1 MKTDVCI
8 IGAGPA
14 GLMAAIYSAKSNA
27 QTTVVE
33 ANTAAGRKLLL
44 TGGGRCNITHADGI
58 NKFIKAFGTKGRFL
72 QYCFHE
78 LMPEHVRKF
87 FAERGLETKVEDDGC
102 VFPVTDSAQ
111 DVQKVLLSESAKSG
125 VHFLYDRR
133 VEGIEKCGEGF
144 NIRTGRETIAANKVI
159 IAAGGISYPDTG
171 STGDGYKFAQKL
183 GHTIIMPKASLVP
196 LITKQ
201 TWPAELA
208 GTAVDNVR
216 ITANPEKKKFNATG
230 AMLFTQ
236 NGIGG
241 PAVVDLS
248 FFLTDYLPSIENP
261 IEISMDMVCGIDEI
275 ELEKRILMKFEQN
288 PHKTLINII
297 AEFLPKRLAAV
308 FCREFGFDGNIV
320 GRQIKKDS
328 RKKLVRTLKGLP
340 LSVTAARPIAEAMVT
355 RGGVNI
361 TEINKKTMG
370 SKICHGLFFA
380 GEVMDV
386 DGPCGGYNLQLC
398 WSTGA
403 IAGIAV
409 GRGRC

>member
-1 MKTDVCI
+1 
-8 IGAGPA
+8 
-14 GLMAAIYSAKSNA
+14 MAAIYSAKSNA

-248 FFLTDYLPSIENP
+248 FSLTDYLPSIENP
-261 IEISMDMVCGIDEI
+261 IEILMDMGCGIDEI

>member
-78 LMPEHVRKF
+78 FQPEHVRKF

-248 FFLTDYLPSIENP
+248 FSLTDYLPSIENP
-261 IEISMDMVCGIDEI
+261 IEILMDMGCGIDEI

>member
-1 MKTDVCI
+1 
-8 IGAGPA
+8 
-14 GLMAAIYSAKSNA
+14 MAAIYSAKSNA

-171 STGDGYKFAQKL
+171 SKGDGYKFAQKL

-236 NGIGG
+236 DGIGG

>member
-1 MKTDVCI
+1 MKTNVCI

-27 QTTVVE
+27 QTTIIE
-33 ANTAAGRKLLL
+33 TNTTAGRKLLL

-78 LMPEHVRKF
+78 FQPEHVRKF

-102 VFPVTDSAQ
+102 VFPVTDSAE
-111 DVQKVLLSESAKSG
+111 DVQKILLSESAKNG

-133 VEGIEKCGEGF
+133 VESIEKYGEGF
-144 NIRTGRETIAANKVI
+144 NIRTGRETISANKVI

-171 STGDGYKFAQKL
+171 STGDGCRFAQKL
-183 GHTIIMPKASLVP
+183 GHTIVEPKASLVP
-196 LITKQ
+196 LVTKEG
-201 TWPAELA
+201 WPGDLA

-216 ITANPEKKKFNATG
+216 ITGRIGKNKFDVKG
-230 AMLFTQ
+230 AMLFTKD
-236 NGIGG
+236 GIGG

-248 FFLTDYLPSIENP
+248 RLLTDYLPNIEKP
-261 IEISMDMVCGIDEI
+261 IEISIDLVCGIDEM
-275 ELEKRILMKFEQN
+275 ELEKRILAKFEQK
-288 PHKTLINII
+288 PQKTLINIL
-297 AEFLPKRLAAV
+297 AELLPRRLV
-308 FCREFGFDGNIV
+308 VVLCREFGFDGDIA

-328 RKKLVRTLKGLP
+328 RKKLVRVIKILP
-340 LSVTAARPIAEAMVT
+340 LSITSTRPIEEAMVT
-355 RGGVNI
+355 RGGIN
-361 TEINKKTMG
+361 TKEIEPKTMG
-370 SKICHGLFFA
+370 SKICPGLFFA

-386 DGPCGGYNLQLC
+386 DGPCGGYNLQVC

-403 IAGIAV
+403 IAGRAAGQIS
-409 GRGRC
+409 R

>member
-1 MKTDVCI
+1 
-8 IGAGPA
+8 
-14 GLMAAIYSAKSNA
+14 MAAIYSAKSNA
-27 QTTVVE
+27 QTAVVE

-58 NKFIKAFGTKGRFL
+58 NKLSRAFGTKGRFL

-78 LMPEHVRKF
+78 FQPEQVREF

-102 VFPVTDSAQ
+102 VFPVTDSAE
-111 DVQKVLLSESAKSG
+111 DVQKVLLSDSAKNG

-144 NIRTGRETIAANKVI
+144 NIRTGRETISANKVI
-159 IAAGGISYPDTG
+159 IATGGISYPDTG

-183 GHTIIMPKASLVP
+183 GHTIIKPKASLVP

-216 ITANPEKKKFNATG
+216 ITANPKKHKFNATG

-236 NGIGG
+236 DGIGG

-248 FFLTDYLPSIENP
+248 FSLTDYLPSIENP

-275 ELEKRILMKFEQN
+275 ELEKRILVKFEQS

-297 AEFLPKRLAAV
+297 AEFLPKRLATV

-361 TEINKKTMG
+361 TEINPKTMG
-370 SKICHGLFFA
+370 SKICRGLFFA

-403 IAGIAV
+403 IAGIAA
-409 GRGRC
+409 GGGHG

>member
-1 MKTDVCI
+1 
-8 IGAGPA
+8 
-14 GLMAAIYSAKSNA
+14 MAAIYSAKSNA
-27 QTTVVE
+27 QTAVVE

-44 TGGGRCNITHADGI
+44 TGGGRCNITHLDSI

-78 LMPEHVRKF
+78 LTPEQVREF
-87 FAERGLETKVEDDGC
+87 FAERGLETKVEEDGC
-102 VFPVTDSAQ
+102 VFPVTDSAE
-111 DVQKVLLSESAKSG
+111 DVQKVLLSESAKNG
-125 VHFLYDRR
+125 VQFLYDRR
-133 VEGIEKCGEGF
+133 VESIEKCGEGF
-144 NIRTGRETIAANKVI
+144 NVRTGRETIAANRVI

-171 STGDGYKFAQKL
+171 STGDGCKFAQKL
-183 GHTIIMPKASLVP
+183 GHTIIRPRASLVP

-216 ITANPEKKKFNATG
+216 ITANPEKKKFNTPG

-236 NGIGG
+236 DGIGG

-248 FFLTDYLPSIENP
+248 FSLTDYLPSIKNP
-261 IEISMDMVCGIDEI
+261 IEISMDLVCGIDEI
-275 ELEKRILMKFEQN
+275 ELEKRILVKFEQS

-403 IAGIAV
+403 IAGIAA
-409 GRGRC
+409 GRGHC

>member
-58 NKFIKAFGTKGRFL
+58 NKFIKTFGPKGRFL

-78 LMPEHVRKF
+78 FQPEQVRKF
-87 FAERGLETKVEDDGC
+87 FADRGIETKIEEDGC
-102 VFPVTDSAQ
+102 VFPVTDNAE
-111 DVQKVLLSESAKSG
+111 DVQKVLLSESAKNG

-159 IAAGGISYPDTG
+159 IATGGISYPDTG
-171 STGDGYKFAQKL
+171 SKGDGCKFAEKL
-183 GHTIIMPKASLVP
+183 GHTIIRPKASLVP

-216 ITANPEKKKFNATG
+216 ITANHEKHKFNATG

-248 FFLTDYLPSIENP
+248 FSLTDYLPSIENP
-261 IEISMDMVCGIDEI
+261 IELSMDMACGMDEM
-275 ELEKRILMKFEQN
+275 ELEKRILAKFEQS
-288 PHKTLINII
+288 PHKTLVNIL
-297 AEFLPKRLAAV
+297 AEFLPKRLATV
-308 FCREFGFDGNIV
+308 LCREFGFDGNIV
-320 GRQIKKDS
+320 GRQVRKDS
-328 RKKLVRTLKGLP
+328 RKKLVRTLKALP
-340 LSVTAARPIAEAMVT
+340 LCVTAARPIAEAMVT

-361 TEINKKTMG
+361 TEVDPKTME
-370 SKICHGLFFA
+370 SKICSGLFFA

-386 DGPCGGYNLQLC
+386 DGPCGGYNLQIC

-403 IAGIAV
+403 IAGIAA
-409 GRGRC
+409 GRRRC